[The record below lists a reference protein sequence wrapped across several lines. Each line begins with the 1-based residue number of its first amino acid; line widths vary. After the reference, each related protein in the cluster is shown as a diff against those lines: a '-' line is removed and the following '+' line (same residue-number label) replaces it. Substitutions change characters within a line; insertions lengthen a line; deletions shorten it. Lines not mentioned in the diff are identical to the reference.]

1 MLGLCGFGSLD
12 ILVHPFLEADH
23 EQTGHVEKLRSIAR
37 RELEEVRTFG
47 GLNKKNLIGS
57 YI

>member
-1 MLGLCGFGSLD
+1 MLGLCGFGLLD

-37 RELEEVRTFG
+37 RELGEVKTFDV
-47 GLNKKNLIGS
+47 LNKKDLIGS

>member
-23 EQTGHVEKLRSIAR
+23 EQTGHVEKLRSISQEGAR
-37 RELEEVRTFG
+37 RGEDLWWFE
-47 GLNKKNLIGS
+47 
-57 YI
+57 